1 METYA
6 LIFLIVVGVLYA
18 VSIRIV
24 TVQRY
29 KEIEEWYG
37 FGGVYPEV
45 EIENKYYILSII
57 ACLIVVGWCLLLK
70 DPYQPIKDLTP
81 SSATSGW
88 LWATTAAFL
97 VCIPIGL
104 TVGFLGLLIEDV
116 RPESEGMVYIVV
128 ISGLISVVF
137 QAMLLF
143 KVYSPWLIWFPMCS
157 WVPSVFF
164 IKKWL
169 PGEDDVKSSSST
181 SSSSST
187 TNSASSWSYPDR
199 SSSQTHRSSSAS
211 QSSSSSSRSED
222 YERAHMR
229 DEYYS
234 QYQYYQDQA
243 ERLLSEAESYD
254 RSADDNEYW
263 AREANNSFKAAE
275 ARNDRN
281 RASRLRSESREARR
295 QADRYYDLYRQYSR

>member
-18 VSIRIV
+18 VSIRLV

-37 FGGVYPEV
+37 FCGVYPEV
-45 EIENKYYILSII
+45 EIENKYYIPSII
-57 ACLIVVGWCLLLK
+57 ASVVVITWFLILK

-81 SSATSGW
+81 SYATSGW
-88 LWATTAAFL
+88 LWSTTAAFI

-104 TVGFLGLLIEDV
+104 TMGFLGLLIEDV
-116 RPESEGMVYIVV
+116 RPESEGMVFTVV
-128 ISGLISVVF
+128 ITGIISVVI

-157 WVPSVFF
+157 GVTLMFL

-169 PGEDDVKSSSST
+169 PGEDEVKSTSST

-187 TNSASSWSYPDR
+187 TNRASTWSHPDR
-199 SSSQTHRSSSAS
+199 SSSQTHRSSSDS
-211 QSSSSSSRSED
+211 QSSSRSED

-234 QYQYYQDQA
+234 QYQYYQDRA

-263 AREANNSFKAAE
+263 AQEANNSFKAAE

-295 QADRYYDLYRQYSR
+295 QADRYYNLYRQYSR